1 MSEIESKWDLIKETV
16 RREYDITDVAFNTW
30 IVPLKFYSVQDNTVI
45 ISIPSDQS
53 THLNYIKKK
62 YSDSFHV
69 TISEIMNHEYDVSFE
84 LENNLQK
91 KDSLPYKNVSY
102 NINYENT
109 NLNPKY
115 KFDTFVVGNYNK
127 MAHAASLAV
136 AESPGEAYNP
146 LYIYGGAGL
155 GKTHLMHAIGHFIL
169 EHNEN
174 MKVLYVTSEDFTN
187 EVIKS
192 VRSGNASDIN
202 KLREKYRTVD
212 VLMVDDVQFI
222 IGKEST
228 QEEFFNT
235 FNALHS
241 LGKQIVLSSDKPPKQ
256 LATLDERLISRFG
269 MGIITDIKVPDYETK
284 MAILMKNAESC
295 DIYISKEIIEYIA
308 NNINSNIRELEGAFN
323 KIVAYSKLNNVE
335 MDLPK
340 AEEALRDVI
349 SPDKPLKIN
358 AKYITDIV
366 TEHYGIKPDSIFS
379 KKRSSEIALSR
390 QIIMYL
396 CKEMTDLNLS
406 EIGSF
411 LGRDHTTVMYGIDK
425 ITADI
430 KKDNELASN
439 IEVIKNKISPS

>member
-1 MSEIESKWDLIKETV
+1 MSEIESKWDLIKDTV
-16 RREYDITDVAFNTW
+16 RREYDVTDVAFKTW
-30 IVPLKFYSVQDNTVI
+30 IEPLKFYAVEDNTVI
-45 ISIPSDQS
+45 ISIPYDQS

-62 YSDSFHV
+62 YEDSFHV
-69 TISEIMNHEYDVSFE
+69 TISEIMNHDYDVSFE

-91 KDSLPYKNVSY
+91 KENLPYKNVSY
-102 NINYENT
+102 NIGYENS

-155 GKTHLMHAIGHFIL
+155 GKTHLMHAIGHYIL
-169 EHNEN
+169 EHNKN

-284 MAILMKNAESC
+284 MAILMKNAENC
-295 DIYISKEIIEYIA
+295 DIYISKDIIEYIA

-366 TEHYGIKPDSIFS
+366 SEHYGIKSDAIFS

-396 CKEMTDLNLS
+396 CKELTDLNLS

-430 KKDNELASN
+430 KSDNELASN